1 MISFKFKGG
10 GILKKFIFL
19 FLLVLTIS
27 ACSNVEKADYLN
39 INKSELKSSYDSSDY
54 DKLKDDLKTNTI
66 FLAGEIHGIKE
77 NYTLRMNLLRFLKE
91 NADVKYYL
99 AEMGYSSSS
108 YINKYLS
115 TGDEKYL
122 FLVTNSIVGSY
133 DYSIED
139 VEFWRSLYKYNSS
152 ILEKEKIKV
161 IGLDLEHQYWISI
174 IHLNDILKN
183 KELGPNMTVVL
194 KELNRLTSYICPDIN
209 NTENIL
215 KNVQGIKISY
225 LKKITENINKDLEK
239 RKFLY
244 KKILNKQEF
253 RDLELTLSNSRDTA
267 RIYSNI
273 DDNRSFNCE
282 REKSIYNNF
291 LKVYNELGS
300 SKYFGQW
307 GGFHILQKSRY
318 DEDSFASYL
327 NLKDS
332 PVRKKVVSIKF
343 VYDNSK
349 HKTTNRKLLNA
360 FKEYSNSKFTLYKLK
375 NSDSIG
381 DGPCPINDYD
391 PSDITEYFQY
401 GILIRDP
408 KKVTAL

>member
-1 MISFKFKGG
+1 MIKGG
-10 GILKKFIFL
+10 VILKKFIFL

-27 ACSNVEKADYLN
+27 ACSNVEKAEYLS

-54 DKLKDDLKTNTI
+54 DKLTDDLKKNTI
-66 FLAGEIHGIKE
+66 FLAGEMHGIKE
-77 NYTLRMNLLRFLKE
+77 NYTLRLNLLKFLRE

-99 AEMGYSSSS
+99 AEMGYSSSF
-108 YINKYLS
+108 YINKYLT

-139 VEFWRSLYKYNSS
+139 VEFWRSLYKYNKS
-152 ILEKEKIKV
+152 LPKKERVKV
-161 IGLDLEHQYWISI
+161 IGLDLEHQYWIAI
-174 IHLNDILKN
+174 IHLHDILKN
-183 KELGPNMTVVL
+183 KDLGPEMKDN
-194 KELNRLTSYICPDIN
+194 LNNLDRLSSYICPDIS

-215 KNVQGIKISY
+215 ENIQRIKISY
-225 LKKITENINKDLEK
+225 LKKIAENINKDLNK
-239 RKFLY
+239 RKLLY
-244 KKILNKQEF
+244 KKILNKDEF
-253 RDLELTLSNSRDTA
+253 RDLELTLSNSSDTA
-267 RIYSNI
+267 RIYSNS
-273 DDNRSFNCE
+273 DNSRYFNCE

-291 LKVYNELGS
+291 LRVYGKLGGG
-300 SKYFGQW
+300 KYFGQW

-343 VYDNSK
+343 VYDNNK
-349 HKTTNRKLLNA
+349 HKSTNRKLLNA
-360 FKEYSNSKFTLYKLK
+360 FKEYSSSKFTLYKLK
-375 NSDSIG
+375 NFNSIG
-381 DGPCPINDYD
+381 KGPCPINDYD

>member
-1 MISFKFKGG
+1 M
-10 GILKKFIFL
+10 KKFIFL

-27 ACSNVEKADYLN
+27 GCSNVEKAEYLS

-54 DKLKDDLKTNTI
+54 DKLTDDLKTNTI
-66 FLAGEIHGIKE
+66 FLAGEMHGIKE
-77 NYTLRMNLLRFLKE
+77 NYTLRLNLIKFLRE

-99 AEMGYSSSS
+99 AEMGYSSSF
-108 YINKYLS
+108 YINRYLS

-133 DYSIED
+133 DYSLED
-139 VEFWRSLYKYNSS
+139 VEFWRSLYKYNNS
-152 ILEKEKIKV
+152 LPEKEKIKV

-174 IHLNDILKN
+174 IHLNDILRN
-183 KELGPNMTVVL
+183 KDLGSDMTEVL
-194 KELNRLTSYICPDIN
+194 ENLNRLSSYICPDMN

-215 KNVQGIKISY
+215 KNTQGIKILY
-225 LKKITENINKDLEK
+225 LKKITESINTDLRK

-244 KKILNKQEF
+244 KKILSKDEF
-253 RDLELTLSNSRDTA
+253 RDLELTLSNSSDTA
-267 RIYSNI
+267 RIYSNTG
-273 DDNRSFNCE
+273 NSRYFNCE

-291 LKVYNELGS
+291 LKVYGKLGS
-300 SKYFGQW
+300 GKYFGQW
-307 GGFHILQKSRY
+307 GGFHILQKSRS

-343 VYDNSK
+343 VYDNNK
-349 HKTTNRKLLNA
+349 HKSTNRKLLNA
-360 FKEYSNSKFTLYKLK
+360 FKEYSSSKFTLYKLK
-375 NSDSIG
+375 NFNSIG
-381 DGPCPINDYD
+381 ESPCPINDYD

-401 GILIRDP
+401 GILIRNP